1 MLVNYHNQ
9 YGKDPLVRFITS
21 RVLQEGDKMSYG
33 YELILDLHECDT
45 EKFARDSID
54 EYFKI
59 LCELIDMEK
68 CERYFWDDLDTPEE
82 ERQTEP
88 HTIGT
93 SAVQFILTSN
103 ITIHTLDLLRKVF
116 VNIFSCKEFD
126 HEVAKEFTESW
137 FDGEIVSEH
146 FIDRI

>member
-1 MLVNYHNQ
+1 MA
-9 YGKDPLVRFITS
+9 YGH
-21 RVLQEGDKMSYG
+21 
-33 YELILDLHECDT
+33 ELILDLHRCDET
-45 EKFARDSID
+45 KFNRASID
-54 EYFKI
+54 DYFRL
-59 LCELIDMEK
+59 LCDLIDMEK
-68 CERYFWDDLDTPEE
+68 CERYFWDDKDTDEDE
-82 ERQTEP
+82 KQTEP

-126 HEVAKEFTESW
+126 PEVAKEFTESW

-146 FIDRI
+146 FIERI